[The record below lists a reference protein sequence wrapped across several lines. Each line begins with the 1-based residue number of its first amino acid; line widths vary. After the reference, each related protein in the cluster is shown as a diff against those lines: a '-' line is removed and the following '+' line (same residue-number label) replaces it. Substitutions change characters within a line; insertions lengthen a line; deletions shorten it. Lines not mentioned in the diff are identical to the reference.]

1 MGGVWHSHVPPIHTN
16 KIASFLSLCYTC
28 PRRNKRRE
36 PFIVASDTSNMQN
49 PFIVGERIYLRP
61 LEPAQDNHLYSTWM
75 NDEEIRRYF
84 SIYPTSDT
92 RGKERLEQLYKDGKH
107 IIFGVSLNSD
117 NRLIG
122 LVGLKDIN
130 YINQSAEFYVII
142 GNRSVWV
149 HMVVFGGFAASALR
163 DRIIDCDAKVL
174 ITADGSYRGGKVIEL
189 KHIADEAIA
198 ETPTIQKSIVVRHT
212 GMEVPMKAGRDIYM
226 DDLLADIP
234 EATVVPCEPMDS
246 EDLLYIL
253 YTSGS
258 TGKPKGV
265 VHVQGGHAV
274 GVYATTK
281 LVFDIKP
288 SDVYWCTADVG
299 WVTGHSYMVYGPLMN
314 GATSVQF
321 EG

>member
-107 IIFGVSLNSD
+107 IIFGVVLNSD

-122 LVGLKDIN
+122 LVGLKEIN
-130 YINQSAEFYVII
+130 YLNQSAEFYVII
-142 GNRSVWV
+142 GDRSLQGRGYGTEATKLMIRYGFMELNLNRIQTQD
-149 HMVVFGGFAASALR
+149 MEENIGGWR
-163 DRIIDCDAKVL
+163 
-174 ITADGSYRGGKVIEL
+174 
-189 KHIADEAIA
+189 ADE
-198 ETPTIQKSIVVRHT
+198 
-212 GMEVPMKAGRDIYM
+212 KAGFKYEGTLREVILRFGKYNDVRVYS
-226 DDLLADIP
+226 LLR
-234 EATVVPCEPMDS
+234 S
-246 EDLLYIL
+246 EYL
-253 YTSGS
+253 
-258 TGKPKGV
+258 K
-265 VHVQGGHAV
+265 
-274 GVYATTK
+274 
-281 LVFDIKP
+281 
-288 SDVYWCTADVG
+288 
-299 WVTGHSYMVYGPLMN
+299 N
-314 GATSVQF
+314 N
-321 EG
+321 